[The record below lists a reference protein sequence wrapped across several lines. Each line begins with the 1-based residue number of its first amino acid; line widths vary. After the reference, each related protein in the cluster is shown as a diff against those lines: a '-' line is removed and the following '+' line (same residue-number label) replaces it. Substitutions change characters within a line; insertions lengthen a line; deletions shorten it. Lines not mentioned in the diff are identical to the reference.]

1 MATERREQIE
11 HDVGS
16 MDAGEIK
23 TVEMVIMDAVTYR
36 MYLAQYST
44 RACVKFKTKYDR
56 GSKML
61 TIKRIV

>member
-16 MDAGEIK
+16 MDTGEVK

-44 RACVKFKTKYDR
+44 RTCVKFKTKYDR